1 MKRKRKIWAVMLS
14 LMMVMALSPISTFAT
29 ASGTDGAAPASVEA
43 QADAQEADVQEP
55 AAEPEVVQPAA
66 EEPAAV
72 EEEVTVEEPAVEE
85 PAGDAD
91 GGIVAG
97 ALYKDANQGDRQPG
111 MSGGNDGNNYN
122 ANYRF
127 GYDSFNSGSST
138 DLAGLAS
145 VSVGNT
151 ALSRN
156 SAAST
161 VGAAVSQGVT
171 VSFNPGYYLYQYKIV
186 CGDKYS
192 CQTAARGQA
201 TAATGVMSGA
211 TNASY
216 TIACTKGD
224 FNHTSK
230 KDPYWILLQLKQ
242 DTATYTVTYDWG
254 ELKTALKA
262 TVPEDNTKY
271 LVNQIV
277 TVKEPSE
284 AAVAEAKS
292 LGYEFTGWELDKSVY
307 QANDKFG
314 MPQKNVTLVA
324 QWEKIEIETVDIN
337 VNKIWVDP
345 EGTEHPNVTINLLK
359 NGEKID
365 SKVLVNGE
373 TKVTF
378 SGLDKN
384 HEYSVTEDEVEG
396 YTATI
401 VNPTKENGYTCNI
414 TNTINQV
421 YIPISG
427 SKTWIAPEG
436 TEYPKITINLLK
448 NGKEVAEV
456 VLKNGETAY
465 KFEDLEKYSY
475 TYNEDGSVKAVTI
488 NNYSVTEDAVEGYTS
503 TIDGYNI
510 TNTIDQVYIP
520 ISGSKTWIAPE
531 GTEYPKITINLLK
544 NDEEIAEVV
553 LKNGETEY
561 AFGEF
566 PRYEF
571 NKDGSVTLNEYTITE
586 DSVDGYIAKV
596 DGFNVT
602 NTLIEVPVTPDQGD
616 EDNEPDDG
624 TTTDKAADNS
634 DSSAKTGDFMN
645 LGMLIAIMML
655 AVSGI
660 AGALRFRRRA

>member
-1 MKRKRKIWAVMLS
+1 M
-14 LMMVMALSPISTFAT
+14 
-29 ASGTDGAAPASVEA
+29 
-43 QADAQEADVQEP
+43 
-55 AAEPEVVQPAA
+55 
-66 EEPAAV
+66 
-72 EEEVTVEEPAVEE
+72 
-85 PAGDAD
+85 
-91 GGIVAG
+91 
-97 ALYKDANQGDRQPG
+97 
-111 MSGGNDGNNYN
+111 
-122 ANYRF
+122 
-127 GYDSFNSGSST
+127 
-138 DLAGLAS
+138 
-145 VSVGNT
+145 
-151 ALSRN
+151 
-156 SAAST
+156 
-161 VGAAVSQGVT
+161 
-171 VSFNPGYYLYQYKIV
+171 
-186 CGDKYS
+186 
-192 CQTAARGQA
+192 
-201 TAATGVMSGA
+201 
-211 TNASY
+211 
-216 TIACTKGD
+216 
-224 FNHTSK
+224 
-230 KDPYWILLQLKQ
+230 
-242 DTATYTVTYDWG
+242 
-254 ELKTALKA
+254 KTALKA

-345 EGTEHPNVTINLLK
+345 EGTEHPKVTINLLK

-414 TNTINQV
+414 TNTINQETV
-421 YIPISG
+421 SVSG
-427 SKTWIAPEG
+427 TKTWVDPEG
-436 TEYPKITINLLK
+436 TEHPKVTINLLK

>member
-345 EGTEHPNVTINLLK
+345 EGTEHP
-359 NGEKID
+359 
-365 SKVLVNGE
+365 KV
-373 TKVTF
+373 
-378 SGLDKN
+378 
-384 HEYSVTEDEVEG
+384 
-396 YTATI
+396 
-401 VNPTKENGYTCNI
+401 
-414 TNTINQV
+414 
-421 YIPISG
+421 
-427 SKTWIAPEG
+427 
-436 TEYPKITINLLK
+436 TINLLK

-655 AVSGI
+655 AVAGI